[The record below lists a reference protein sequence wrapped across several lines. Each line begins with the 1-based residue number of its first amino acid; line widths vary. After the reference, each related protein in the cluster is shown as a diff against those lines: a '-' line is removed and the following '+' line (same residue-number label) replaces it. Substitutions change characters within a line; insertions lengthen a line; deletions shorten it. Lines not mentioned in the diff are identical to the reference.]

1 MQGNDNEEPEVIR
14 EGKWFSMSAEEI
26 AKEWMNDGDGQI
38 PAQAHLQNVLLQI
51 VEESFLLEEGGRR
64 EREQGN

>member
-1 MQGNDNEEPEVIR
+1 MQGKDKEEPEVIMD
-14 EGKWFSMSAEEI
+14 GSWFSMSAEEI
-26 AKEWMNDGDGQI
+26 AKEWMNDGDGQL
-38 PAQAHLQNVLLQI
+38 PAQAHLQKVLLQI